1 MVSFPAVTRAE
12 RARTVLVA
20 AVLALATRAFAQTPD
35 ATPEGETGPPIVAAG
50 VGSLL
55 LIGPEGS
62 AAAALPWIE
71 TPSGSLVAIAPVV
84 ARLGGRVVPGT
95 LGVSTEL
102 TVGESSFVLAPGSP
116 ALTSGTEILTLSQPM
131 LERDGQLF
139 VPIDLVE
146 RVWGPLAGVT
156 VRWEP
161 IARRLELLRPVA
173 RELPI
178 EVSHVHVQGVTTVV
192 LKPAEAIRYRVER
205 REDGIDLVPVGDRFR
220 ALAPKSPVDPLLTAI
235 RVGADRVRIDFSRGV
250 EADDYTL
257 AEPFRIVVDLFRPRE
272 AAAGAPAG
280 PAMPPPHRPGLNTVV
295 IDPGHGGA
303 ETGAI
308 GPAGTMEKELTLALA
323 RSLAARL
330 RAELGLEVVLTRND
344 DVVVDLDARAALANQ
359 HKADLFLSIHLNS
372 TVRGKARGAET
383 YFLSLQATDDR
394 AAVLASHENLTGDGS
409 APLPGS
415 EHFDLQLLLWDLA
428 QSRHLAASQR
438 FATLVQEE
446 LNQAL
451 ELPDR
456 GVKQAPFRVLMGAA
470 MPAVLVELG
479 FLSNRDEEQ
488 RLRDPAYREQ
498 LVGTLV
504 RAVARF
510 RAEAGGT
517 PAAAGAAP

>member
-1 MVSFPAVTRAE
+1 VVSFPAVTRAA

-20 AVLALATRAFAQTPD
+20 AALALASTSFAQDP
-35 ATPEGETGPPIVAAG
+35 AGEPAEAGPTIVAAG

-55 LIGPEGS
+55 LIGPEGG
-62 AAAALPWIE
+62 AAAALPWVE
-71 TPSGSLVAIAPVV
+71 TPAGSLVALAPVA
-84 ARLGGRVVPGT
+84 ARLGGRLVPGT
-95 LGVSTEL
+95 LGASTEL
-102 TVGESSFVLAPGSP
+102 TVGEVRWVLAPGSP
-116 ALTSGTEILTLSQPM
+116 ALTTGTEILTLSQPM
-131 LERDGQLF
+131 LERDGALF

-146 RVWGPLAGVT
+146 RVWGPATGVT
-156 VRWEP
+156 LRWEP
-161 IARRLELLRPVA
+161 TARRLELFRPVA
-173 RELPI
+173 RELAL
-178 EVSHVHVQGVTTVV
+178 EVSQVHVQGVTTIV
-192 LKPAEAIRYRVER
+192 LRPEAAIRYRVER
-205 REDGIDLVPVGDRFR
+205 REDGLDLVPVGDRFR
-220 ALAPKSPVDPLLTAI
+220 PSPVRRADDPLLAGI
-235 RVGADRVRIDFSRGV
+235 RIAPDRVRVDFPAGI

-257 AEPFRIVVDLFRPRE
+257 SEPFRIVVDLFRPRE
-272 AAAGAPAG
+272 AAAAATPGATL
-280 PAMPPPHRPGLNTVV
+280 PPPRPPGLHTVV

-330 RAELGLEVVLTRND
+330 RSELGLEVVLTRDD

-372 TVRGKARGAET
+372 TVRGRARGAET

-394 AAVLASHENLTGDGS
+394 AAVLASHENLTGEGEAA
-409 APLPGS
+409 APGT

-428 QSRHLAASQR
+428 QSRHLASSQR

-446 LNQAL
+446 LNRAL

-510 RAEAGGT
+510 RAESGGAPT
-517 PAAAGAAP
+517 AAGAAP

>member
-20 AVLALATRAFAQTPD
+20 AALALALPSFAQAP
-35 ATPEGETGPPIVAAG
+35 PESTESESGPPIVASG

-55 LIGPEGS
+55 LIGPEGGS
-62 AAAALPWIE
+62 AAALPWIE
-71 TPSGSLVAIAPVV
+71 TPSGSLVALEPV
-84 ARLGGRVVPGT
+84 ASRLGGRVVPGT
-95 LGVSTEL
+95 LGASTEL
-102 TVGESSFVLAPGSP
+102 TAGETTYVLAPGSP
-116 ALTSGTEILTLSQPM
+116 ALTTGTEILTLSQPM

-146 RVWGPLAGVT
+146 RIWGPLAGVT
-156 VRWEP
+156 LRWEP
-161 IARRLELLRPVA
+161 IARRLELVRPVA
-173 RELPI
+173 RELELDI
-178 EVSHVHVQGVTTVV
+178 SHVHVQGVTTVV
-192 LKPAEAIRYRVER
+192 LRPAEAIRYRVER
-205 REDGIDLVPVGDRFR
+205 REDGVDLVPIGDRFR
-220 ALAPKSPVDPLLTAI
+220 VAPVRGIEDPLLAAI
-235 RVGADRVRIDFSRGV
+235 RVGAGRVRIDFPPGV

-257 AEPFRIVVDLFRPRE
+257 AEPFRIVVDLYRPR
-272 AAAGAPAG
+272 AAATVTPAG
-280 PAMPPPHRPGLNTVV
+280 PAGPPARRPGLHTVV
-295 IDPGHGGA
+295 VDPGHGGA

-308 GPAGTMEKELTLALA
+308 GPTGTMEKELTLALA

-330 RAELGLEVVLTRND
+330 RAELGLEVVLTRDD
-344 DVVVDLDARAALANQ
+344 DVVVDLDARAAIANQ
-359 HKADLFLSIHLNS
+359 HRADLFLSIHLNS

-409 APLPGS
+409 APAPGT
-415 EHFDLQLLLWDLA
+415 EHFDLQLMLWDLA

-504 RAVARF
+504 RAVARY
-510 RAEAGGT
+510 RTEAGGA
-517 PAAAGAAP
+517 PSAAGAAP